1 MEECK
6 KGCKDCKKRLMIKM
20 ILLINETSASA
31 VAKELH
37 VHKSVISKH
46 ISGER
51 PYPPFEK
58 YINQMFL
65 QC

>member
-1 MEECK
+1 MDECRK
-6 KGCKDCKKRLMIKM
+6 DCKDCRKRLMFKM
-20 ILLINETSASA
+20 ILLINETSATDI
-31 VAKELH
+31 AKELN

-51 PYPPFEK
+51 PYPPFEE
-58 YINQMFL
+58 YIKQMFS